1 MRLNKNQLSFILEA
15 ITRSSPELIDEWYYE
30 EEFEWVKEWTSV
42 EGNGKY
48 KLTGNE
54 IDELMSMIEK
64 ELTKT

>member
-15 ITRSSPELIDEWYYE
+15 IARSSPELINEWYYE

-64 ELTKT
+64 ELK

>member
-1 MRLNKNQLSFILEA
+1 MELNKNQLSFILEA

-64 ELTKT
+64 ELK